1 MHTMIQASRV
11 SRFFMD
17 CGSCIRAI
25 YICRYIFVC
34 MCAAEIQAQPRPSF
48 IMACNAATVTVV
60 FCYRL
65 QASVVKEDLK

>member
-1 MHTMIQASRV
+1 
-11 SRFFMD
+11 
-17 CGSCIRAI
+17 
-25 YICRYIFVC
+25 